1 MRKLLRRVWLSFIL
15 VALAAGFARAES
27 KKLFFFGNSL
37 IHHLT
42 DTDTTTVP
50 HWLAHF
56 AEQSGREFELD
67 GHFGF
72 LKEFPAKLPP
82 EPQWKFADV
91 KSAWGENQTFDG
103 IGYDTIVF
111 NPTNFVQH
119 RGPSIPY
126 RWDNPDNWSPVT
138 AALDLLDRTAD
149 GKRVVIYEGWADME
163 PYGYPPS
170 RRKLRKYHEYNIG
183 EYHEWYLEFAERIQR
198 ERPELQVELIPV
210 ARVLSRALRET
221 GLSKIGTLDI
231 YADDMTHGSA
241 TLYYLAAAVTY
252 AGLFNEMPTFGGLPP
267 EIDPMV
273 EPYFNALKGIIAEEM
288 NIANT
293 QAQAVMKRVK
303 APVAID
309 AAKVMPVAATDAPSL
324 GIGLNA
330 ISDWSTQ
337 LPFLDLMKS
346 ARPWVGH
353 RRGQWGGFEVDE
365 LEADGILDANGW
377 PKEFPFRMDGVET
390 FILTDMPEE
399 LTELGGLY
407 RLTYEGQGRI
417 DFTGLARPVRYNDG
431 EIWFRYAPGEGSVG
445 IKITETDPDKTG
457 DYIRNIAVVHENHI
471 PLYDM
476 GVTFNPKWLKL
487 IQDMRLVRFMDWME
501 TNETEI
507 SSWSERPMVSDY
519 TYMRRGA
526 PAEVMIELVNQIGTD
541 AWFNMPH
548 TADESYIEGFATLVR
563 DQMRPSLKAYVE
575 YSNELWNFIFP
586 QTQWAVDEAKAKWG
600 SRAPDNAWF
609 QLAGLN
615 AAKVMQGWSR
625 VFAGQEDR
633 IVRVA
638 AVHTGWVGLEEP
650 FLEAHLDPMRPADH
664 FDAYA
669 ITGYF
674 GHELGDEEGPAQ
686 VRSWLKQGEQ
696 VAIENSVAEIRKT
709 SVDFL
714 TNEAWPHHARVS
726 QSYGLDLIMYE
737 GGTHVVGHGDWV
749 NDKKL
754 TAFFEVLNYSPEM
767 GALYQEVIAEW
778 TKAGG
783 KLFNAFVDVAPTSKW
798 GSWGALRSLNDN
810 NARFEALL
818 AYNTSGVG
826 QPDGRAREVFANGV
840 QLSAAPEGEM
850 LDGSVYADILLGGA
864 GDDTLIS
871 HGGSDIVDGGEGVDH
886 VELQGFMEEY
896 RFFRDGQTLRAESQY
911 GTVQISAVE
920 TMSFSKMPGVNV
932 GFADFF

>member
-1 MRKLLRRVWLSFIL
+1 MVKLLQRLGLGFL
-15 VALAAGFARAES
+15 LLAMATGVARADT

-56 AEQSGREFELD
+56 AKQSGREFELD

-91 KSAWGENQTFDG
+91 KSAWGENQTFER

-163 PYGYPPS
+163 PFGYPPS
-170 RRKLRKYHEYNIG
+170 RRKLRKYHEFNMG
-183 EYHEWYLEFAERIQR
+183 EYHEWYLEFAERLRR
-198 ERPELQVELIPV
+198 ERPEMQVDLIPV
-210 ARVLSRALRET
+210 ARVLSRAFRET
-221 GLSKIGTLDI
+221 GLSGIDTLDI

-252 AGLFNEMPTFGGLPP
+252 AGLFNEMPQFGGLPA
-267 EIDPMV
+267 EVDPMV
-273 EPYFNALKGIIAEEM
+273 EPYFNALKRIISEEIEITGTAE
-288 NIANT
+288 
-293 QAQAVMKRVK
+293 QASVKPKAMKAQQREV
-303 APVAID
+303 IT
-309 AAKVMPVAATDAPSL
+309 AASKGAPSL

-337 LPFLDLMKS
+337 LPFIDLMKS

-353 RRGQWGGFEVDE
+353 RLGEWGGYDADE
-365 LEADGILDANGW
+365 IEERGLLDANGW
-377 PKEFPFRMDGVET
+377 PTEIPRLIDGFET
-390 FILTDMPEE
+390 FVLTDMPED
-399 LTELGGLY
+399 LTQIAGMY
-407 RLTYEGQGRI
+407 RLTYEGEGRI
-417 DFTGLARPVRYNDG
+417 DFTGLARPVGYGDG

-445 IKITETDPDKTG
+445 IKISKTDPKNTG
-457 DYIRNIAVVHENHI
+457 DYIRNISVVREDQI
-471 PLYDM
+471 ALFDM
-476 GVTFNPKWLKL
+476 GVVFNPDWLRL

-501 TNETEI
+501 TNDTTI
-507 SSWSERPMVSDY
+507 TSWSERPQVGDY

-526 PAEVMIELVNQIGTD
+526 PAEVMIALANQIGTD

-548 TADESYIEGFATLVR
+548 TADQSYVTGFATLVR
-563 DQMRPSLKAYVE
+563 DQMRPQLKAYVE

-586 QTQWAVDEAKAKWG
+586 QTQWAVDQAKDTWG
-600 SRAPDNAWF
+600 RSAPDDAWF
-609 QLAGLN
+609 QLAGLK
-615 AAKVMQGWSR
+615 AAEVMQGWSS
-625 VFAGQEDR
+625 VFAGQEHR

-638 AVHTGWVGLEEP
+638 AVHTGWTGLEEP
-650 FLEAHLDPMRPADH
+650 FLEAPLDPSRPADH

-669 ITGYF
+669 VTGYF
-674 GHELGDEEGPAQ
+674 GHELGDEDGPAN
-686 VRSWLKQGEQ
+686 VKRWLRQGQQ
-696 VAIENSVAEIRKT
+696 VAIENAVAEIRSNSLK
-709 SVDFL
+709 FL
-714 TNEAWPHHARVS
+714 TKEAWPHHARAA
-726 QSYGLDLIMYE
+726 QSYGLELIMYE

-749 NDKKL
+749 NDTKL
-754 TAFFEVLNYSPEM
+754 TALFEALNYSPEM

-783 KLFNAFVDVAPTSKW
+783 TLFNAFVDVGTPSKW
-798 GSWGALRSLNDN
+798 GSWGALRNLNDQ
-810 NARFEALL
+810 NARFDALL
-818 AYNTSGVG
+818 AYNASGQG
-826 QPDGRAREVFANGV
+826 HTDPRGAEVFANGV
-840 QLSAAPEGEM
+840 QLAAAPEGQL
-850 LDGSVYADILLGGA
+850 LDGSVFADILLGGE
-864 GDDTLIS
+864 GDDTLFS
-871 HGGSDIVDGGEGVDH
+871 HGGNDIVNGGGGVDH
-886 VELQGFMEEY
+886 VELLGFMEEY
-896 RFFRDGQTLRAESQY
+896 RFFRDGSKLRAESQY